1 MAHLDEGLNPGLAG
15 RAFGH
20 DEDPDGLD
28 RAVSGLRFA
37 ARPTTEGGPGCF
49 DRIEG
54 IGLATAPALLTI
66 GSVDLDDLD
75 AHPAQVAGQSGPIGT
90 GALDAD
96 LGDVAEA
103 LEPREQGLVAGR
115 IGGEALGA
123 EQSTQRVEGR
133 SNMDVAMGVD
143 TTGDPTR
150 SFYDGHGHPFL
161 SKV

>member
-1 MAHLDEGLNPGLAG
+1 VAHLDEGLDAGLAG
-15 RAFGH
+15 RALGH

-28 RAVSGLRFA
+28 GAISGLGA
-37 ARPTTEGGPGCF
+37 ARRSATESGSGCF
-49 DRIEG
+49 NGVEG
-54 IGLATAPALLTI
+54 IGLAATPALLAI
-66 GSVDLDDLD
+66 RPVDFDDLD
-75 AHPAQVAGQSGPIGT
+75 AHPPQMACQSCPIRA

-103 LEPREQGLVAGR
+103 LEPRQQGLVAGGVGR
-115 IGGEALGA
+115 EALGA
-123 EQSTQRVEGR
+123 EQPAKRVQRCG
-133 SNMDVAMGVD
+133 NMNVAMRID